1 MKSLLIDPVARTI
14 TEVEYSGDFKGPAGA
29 YELLK
34 CELVELIYDKQFP
47 PDNHILVDEE
57 GLFKRPSY
65 AWRLMG
71 GIYNGLVGRGL
82 TSAVNQ
88 ETDEGETVESTIS
101 IDDLRRRVQWLG
113 EI

>member
-14 TEVEYSGDFKGPAGA
+14 TEVEYSGEFEGPQGA

-34 CELVELIYDKQFP
+34 CNLVELIHDKQFP
-47 PDNHILVDEE
+47 ANNHILVDEE
-57 GLFKRPSY
+57 GLFKRPRY
-65 AWRLMG
+65 GWRLMG
-71 GIYNGLVGRGL
+71 GIYDGLVGRGL
-82 TSAVNQ
+82 TTAL
-88 ETDEGETVESTIS
+88 EDIGTEKESTIS